1 MIATLNPIKTK
12 CEHCGQECNQD
23 VVVSGEKYF
32 CCEGCKSVY
41 QILNENGL
49 CEYYNLN
56 ETPGATRKVTV
67 RPDKFA
73 YLEEEQVGRALIH
86 FRDDVQT
93 HVTFYL
99 PQIHCSSCLWLLEHI
114 NVLNAGILSSEVNFP
129 QKEITLIFNHHKTSL
144 RKVAE
149 ILTEIGY
156 EPYISLQNLQSEKRK
171 SYDKSRI
178 YKLGVAGFCLG
189 NIMLMSFPEYFSM
202 DGYIETNLAGFF
214 RYLNLALSLPTFFYS
229 GSEFFIAAYKG
240 LKNRF
245 LNIDAPIAL
254 ALIITFV
261 RSVYEV
267 VSGTGSG
274 YFDSLSGII
283 FFMLIGRILQDR
295 TYQAISFDRDYT
307 SYFPIAV
314 TKLLDKKESA
324 VTLPEI
330 KTGDI
335 LLIHDGE
342 LIPSDGILSKGEARI
357 DYSFITGES
366 LPVHK
371 EKGEIVYAGG
381 KQIGGNIELLVTRE
395 VAQSYLTDLWNKQQ
409 FKKFEDKHSSFVH
422 IVSQYFTVVLLGIT
436 VLTAAYWYRV
446 NPSLIMPSVTSILIV
461 ACPCAL
467 LLSSSFTYG
476 NILRMLSRNGFYLR
490 SAAVLEGII
499 QADTI
504 VFDKTGTLT
513 VTEDNEVT
521 YTGQA
526 LSDAEQNSV
535 ALLVSQS
542 QHPLS
547 KAVKRHLNR
556 ITEGNVSGFQAIT
569 GKGLAG
575 ESGNLF
581 VKAGSYEFVTGVT
594 EKNKTAVTA
603 EVHLSVDG
611 KYKGY
616 FSVHNRFRTGT
627 EQLIKTLKKYFSIA
641 VISGDND
648 FEEKN
653 LQARF
658 GEDSEYLFYQK
669 PEDKLNY
676 VRMLQAKGRKVMM
689 IGDGLNDAG
698 ALKQS
703 EVGISV
709 SEKVNNFTPASD
721 AVLEAQ
727 SLSRL
732 FEIIRFARSGKEII
746 IISFIISL
754 IYNIAGLYFA
764 VQGTLSPLIAAIL
777 MPASSVTIV
786 LITYGLSGL
795 SGWRLGFLNEKN
807 DSKHDYNHVLT

>member
-1 MIATLNPIKTK
+1 MVATLSPVKTK
-12 CEHCGQECNQD
+12 CEHCGQECNQEA
-23 VVVSGEKYF
+23 VRSGEKYF

-41 QILNENGL
+41 QILNDNGL
-49 CEYYNLN
+49 CDYYRLN
-56 ETPGATRKVTV
+56 ENPGVSRRVKV

-73 YLEEEQVGRALIH
+73 YLEDEQVSKALIH
-86 FRDDVQT
+86 FRNDTQT

-114 NVLNAGILSSEVNFP
+114 SVLNSGILSSEVNFP
-129 QKEITLIFNHHKTSL
+129 QKEISLIFNHNKTTL
-144 RKVAE
+144 RNVAE
-149 ILTEIGY
+149 TLTEIGY
-156 EPYISLQNLQSEKRK
+156 EPYISLLNLQAEKRK
-171 SYDKSRI
+171 TYDKSRI

-189 NIMLMSFPEYFSM
+189 NIMLLSFPEYFSM
-202 DGYIETNLAGFF
+202 EGYIEKDLAGFF

-229 GSEFFIAAYKG
+229 GSEFFVAAYKG
-240 LKNRF
+240 IKNRF

-254 ALIITFV
+254 ALIITFA

-267 VSGTGSG
+267 LSGTGSG

-283 FFMLIGRILQDR
+283 FFMLVGRILQDR

-314 TKLLDKKESA
+314 MKLLNNKEMS

-342 LIPSDGILSKGEARI
+342 LIPADGILSKGEARI

-371 EKGEIVYAGG
+371 DKGEIVYAGG
-381 KQIGGNIELLVTRE
+381 KQTGGNIELIVTKE

-422 IVSQYFTVVLLGIT
+422 IVSQYFTVILFAIALI
-436 VLTAAYWYRV
+436 TAAYWYRV
-446 NPSLIMPSVTSILIV
+446 NPSLIIPSVTAILIV

-476 NILRMLSRNGFYLR
+476 NILRILSKNGFYLR

-499 QADTI
+499 QADTL

-513 VTEDNEVT
+513 VLDENDVT
-521 YTGQA
+521 YSGEVLTD
-526 LSDAEQNSV
+526 SEKKSV
-535 ALLVSQS
+535 ALLLSQS

-547 KAVKRHLNR
+547 KAVKQHLN
-556 ITEGNVSGFQAIT
+556 ISPEGRVSDFRSLT
-569 GKGLAG
+569 GKGLEG
-575 ESGNLF
+575 EVGAYF
-581 VKAGSYEFVTGVT
+581 IKAGSLEFVTGK
-594 EKNKTAVTA
+594 KNTDLPTTNSV
-603 EVHLSVDG
+603 VHIEIEG

-616 FSVHNRFRTGT
+616 FSVNNRYRSGIDKMICTV
-627 EQLIKTLKKYFSIA
+627 KKYFSVS

-648 FEEKN
+648 FERTN
-653 LQARF
+653 LETRF
-658 GEDSEYLFYQK
+658 GREPEYLFYQK

-676 VRMLQAKGRKVMM
+676 VRNLQAKGRKVMM

-709 SEKVNNFTPASD
+709 SEKANNFTPASD
-721 AVLEAQ
+721 AVMEAR

-732 FEIIRFARSGKEII
+732 YDIIRFARSGKNII

-754 IYNIAGLYFA
+754 LYNIVGLFFA

-777 MPASSVTIV
+777 MPVSSITIV

-795 SGWRLGFLNEKN
+795 SGWRLGFLKEIFF
-807 DSKHDYNHVLT
+807 